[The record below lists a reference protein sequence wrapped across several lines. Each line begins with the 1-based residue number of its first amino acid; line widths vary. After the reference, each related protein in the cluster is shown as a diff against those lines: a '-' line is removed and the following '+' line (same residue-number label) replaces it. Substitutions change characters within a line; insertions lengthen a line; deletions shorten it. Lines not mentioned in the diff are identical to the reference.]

1 MPASSPSMAQN
12 TAFFTLSPWG
22 RVISIRCMKDAEPT
36 STCWSRMTADR
47 PPSYTQKSEA
57 RRYTHPWARS
67 RSWKSLSSPQPASRI
82 RVAVSDTT
90 LSTGKSPKILM
101 PLRDTQPGGKKSV
114 SLSRMPLPPVAVTP
128 SHPAMAAPD
137 LLSRW
142 VRLSHG
148 RAKHSAPD
156 REAQAVSMADRH
168 QSSRSGAPRPMEA
181 TTLSRRHAMNSSG
194 QTRWK
199 IRSAPSA
206 ACIWRPKPMGSPD
219 HLA

>member
-1 MPASSPSMAQN
+1 
-12 TAFFTLSPWG
+12 
-22 RVISIRCMKDAEPT
+22 
-36 STCWSRMTADR
+36 
-47 PPSYTQKSEA
+47 
-57 RRYTHPWARS
+57 
-67 RSWKSLSSPQPASRI
+67 
-82 RVAVSDTT
+82 
-90 LSTGKSPKILM
+90 
-101 PLRDTQPGGKKSV
+101 
-114 SLSRMPLPPVAVTP
+114 MPLPPVAVTP